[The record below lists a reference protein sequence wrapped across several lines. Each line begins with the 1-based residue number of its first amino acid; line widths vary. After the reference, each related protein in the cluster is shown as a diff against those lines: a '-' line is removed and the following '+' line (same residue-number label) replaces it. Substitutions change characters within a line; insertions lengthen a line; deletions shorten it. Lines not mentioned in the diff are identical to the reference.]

1 MSKNLIET
9 KPKIGFMTIG
19 LNAYWAQFEGIRDN
33 IISYHD
39 KLVKKFGDGC
49 DLIDSGLVDTVQTS
63 IEAGQLFRSN
73 DVDIVFCYTAT
84 YSPSANLL
92 PAIKDLDVPVVF
104 LNIQCVKSLDID
116 AVSTIGEWLGS
127 GFTCGCVPE
136 MVSVCKRTG
145 KRYYVITGYLE
156 NDSVVDQEIKQWCL
170 AAGVRTRLRNTGIA
184 LLGRPYPGMMDLYI
198 DETNL
203 FKKIGCYTH
212 YIEWDDIKNEL
223 TRVSAADANKM
234 ADMVL
239 KTFFI
244 EGGSSEKKLGDLPAI
259 ICALER
265 IAVKY
270 NVTAIASHYAGDPK
284 GEDAVIFS
292 ALNPAFSILIN
303 EGISSAVEGD
313 IKAALAMTILRTI
326 GGSATLAELYSMDF
340 NNDICFIGHSGSGD
354 PAVSVSRKPL
364 MKISEVFHGKTT
376 GGYLTQF
383 YPEFGDVTI
392 LTLTQD
398 ETGDYRMVAV
408 KGKCLDGPIFKLG
421 DTNSRVAFSCGLREF
436 VNKWSNFG
444 PTHHGVLGLG
454 GHIDT
459 LKKVSIVLGIP
470 LDIVCE

>member
-19 LNAYWAQFEGIRDN
+19 LDAYWVQFAGIRDD
-33 IISYHD
+33 IISYHNRLAEKFKD
-39 KLVKKFGDGC
+39 KGSLVDA
-49 DLIDSGLVDTVQTS
+49 GLVDTVQAS
-63 IEAGQLFRSN
+63 VEAGTLFRFK
-73 DVDIVFCYTAT
+73 DVDIVFCHTAT

-92 PAIKDLDVPVVF
+92 PAIKDLDVPIVF
-104 LNIQCVKSLDID
+104 LNVQCVKSLDID
-116 AVSTIGEWLGS
+116 AVSTIGEWLGN
-127 GFTCGCVPE
+127 GFTCACVPE
-136 MVSVCKRTG
+136 MVAVCRRAG
-145 KRYYVITGYLE
+145 KRHDVITGYLE
-156 NDSVVDQEIKQWCL
+156 GDSLVDKEIKQWCL
-170 AAGVRTRLRNTGIA
+170 AAGVRSRLRNTGVA

-203 FKKIGCYTH
+203 FQKLGCYTQ

-223 TRVSAADANKM
+223 PKVSAEDAGMM
-234 ADMVL
+234 ADVVL
-239 KTFFI
+239 KTFDI
-244 EGGSSEKKLGDLPAI
+244 MGDSSEKLGDLPAI

-265 IAVKY
+265 IALKY
-270 NVTAIASHYAGDPK
+270 NVTAMASHYAGDPK

-292 ALNPAFSILIN
+292 ALNPAFSVLIN

-313 IKAALAMTILRTI
+313 IKAALAMTILRTV
-326 GGSATLAELYSMDF
+326 GGSATLAEMYSMDF
-340 NNDICFIGHSGSGD
+340 NNDICLIGHSGSGD
-354 PAVSVSRKPL
+354 PAVSVSKKPL

-383 YPEFGDVTI
+383 YPEFGDITM
-392 LTLTQD
+392 LALTQD
-398 ETGDYRMVAV
+398 ETGGYRMVAV
-408 KGKCLDGPIFKLG
+408 KGKCLDGPILKLG

-454 GHIDT
+454 DHIDV
-459 LKKVSIVLGIP
+459 LRKVAKALDIP

>member
-19 LNAYWAQFEGIRDN
+19 LNAYWAQFEGIKDN

-39 KLVKKFGDGC
+39 KLVNKFGDYC
-49 DLIDSGLVDTVQTS
+49 TLVDSGLVDTVQTS
-63 IEAGQLFRSN
+63 VKAGQLFRSQ
-73 DVDIVFCYTAT
+73 DVDIVFCHTAT

-92 PAIKDLDVPVVF
+92 PAIKDLDVPVIF
-104 LNIQCVKSLDID
+104 LNVQCIKSLDMD
-116 AVSTIGEWLGS
+116 AVSTIDEWLGN
-127 GFTCGCVPE
+127 GFTCACVPE
-136 MVSVCKRTG
+136 MVAVCRRTG
-145 KRYYVITGYLE
+145 KRYGVITGFLE
-156 NDSVVDQEIKQWCL
+156 GDNVVDREIKKWCL
-170 AAGVRTRLRNTGIA
+170 AAGVRCRLRNTGVA

-203 FKKIGCYTH
+203 FKKLGCYTQ

-223 TRVSAADANKM
+223 PKVSAADADKM

-239 KTFFI
+239 DTFYI
-244 EGGSSEKKLGDLPAI
+244 EGNTSEKKLGDLPAI

-265 IAVKY
+265 IALKY
-270 NVTAIASHYAGDPK
+270 NVTAMASHYAGDPK
-284 GEDAVIFS
+284 GEDAIIFS

-326 GGSATLAELYSMDF
+326 GGSATLAEMYSMDF
-340 NNDICFIGHSGSGD
+340 NNDICLIGHSGSGD
-354 PAVSVSRKPL
+354 PAVSVSKKPL

-383 YPEFGDVTI
+383 YPEFGDVTM
-392 LTLTQD
+392 LALTQD
-398 ETGDYRMVAV
+398 ETGSYRMVAV
-408 KGKCLDGPIFKLG
+408 KGKCLDGPVLKLG

-436 VNKWSNFG
+436 VNKWSSFG

-454 GHIDT
+454 DHIDT
-459 LKKVSIVLGIP
+459 LKKVAIALDIP